1 MKDLV
6 VTAVTDTLEALKAAG
21 TLRLDNGV
29 PAFAV
34 EPPKQAAHGDFAVNV
49 AMVLQKLE
57 GKPPRAIAEAV
68 VGKLTDGSITSADVI
83 ASAEIAG
90 PGFINLRLKDK
101 AFHDVVTRVA
111 AAGEGWGR
119 SAPTGKK
126 VLVEFVS
133 ANPTGPVHIGHARGT
148 FMGDAV
154 SRLLKAAGHD
164 VTREFYVNDYG
175 KQVETLGRT
184 VFKRYRELHGEHI
197 SLVEGEYPAAYVIEI
212 AQTWKDED
220 GDRWM
225 KASVEEALP
234 RAMEIGI
241 RENLKA
247 IKATLALANVEHDI
261 YASEAA
267 VHAAGLVKDIVG
279 FYAARD
285 ATYEAV
291 AARGAEEKVRN
302 AESKAANYGE
312 QQLGGTFLKTSEHGD
327 DEDRIILRK
336 DGTPVYLTADLA
348 YHKQK
353 FDRGF
358 DRIIDVFGADHAGH
372 VPRLKA
378 GMTLAGHDA
387 KKLDFILVQ
396 IVRLVR
402 DGAEVKVS
410 KRKGTVI
417 ELRDLIEEVGADACR
432 FLFLM
437 KTANA
442 QIDFDLGLVEKQSKD
457 NPVFYFQYGHARCAA
472 ILRKAVE
479 KDQTFVGLEHVTA
492 ASLARLTLPEEKA
505 LLKKMSQLPEV
516 VASAANALEPHRV
529 LYFCQELIAD
539 FHSYYSKYSKTDRVV
554 SDDKELTQ
562 GRLALVASIKKTLQS
577 AFSILGVDAPEA
589 MARVS
594 DDDVIDGEAAAVE
607 GEG

>member
-6 VTAVTDTLEALKAAG
+6 VTAVTDTLNALKAAG

-29 PAFAV
+29 PAFTV
-34 EPPKQAAHGDFAVNV
+34 EPPKQAAHGDFAVNI
-49 AMVLQKLE
+49 AMMLSKAE
-57 GKPPRAIAEAV
+57 GKPPRAIAEAIV
-68 VGKLTDGSITSADVI
+68 AGLVDAAGVITAV
-83 ASAEIAG
+83 EIAG
-90 PGFINLRLKDK
+90 PGFLNFRLQDK
-101 AFHDVVTRVA
+101 AFHHVVRSVA
-111 AAGEGWGR
+111 AAGNTWGH
-119 SAPTGKK
+119 SPKTGKK
-126 VLVEFVS
+126 ILVEFVS

-164 VTREFYVNDYG
+164 VTREFYVNDFG

-184 VFKRYRELHGEHI
+184 IFKRYRELHGERI
-197 SLVEGEYPAAYVIEI
+197 ALVEGEYPAVYVIEL
-212 AQTWKDED
+212 AKAWQALD
-220 GDRWM
+220 GDKWM
-225 KASVEEALP
+225 ASSLDDAEAVA
-234 RAMEIGI
+234 RAMQVGI
-241 RENLKA
+241 TENLRA
-247 IKATLALANVEHDI
+247 IKATLALAHVEHDI
-261 YASEAA
+261 FASEAA
-267 VHAAGLVKDIVG
+267 VHAAGLVTDIVG
-279 FYAARD
+279 LYRARD
-285 ATYEAV
+285 ATYEAT
-291 AARGAEEKVRN
+291 AARGAQEKVRN
-302 AESKAANYGE
+302 VESKAANYGE

-327 DEDRIILRK
+327 DEDRIILLK

-378 GMTLAGHDA
+378 GMTLAGFDA
-387 KKLDFILVQ
+387 KKLDFVLVQ

-402 DGAEVKVS
+402 DGVEVKLS
-410 KRKGTVI
+410 KRKGTVL

-457 NPVFYFQYGHARCAA
+457 NPIFYFQYGHARCAA

-479 KDQTFVGLEHVTA
+479 KLQTFVGLDVVSD

-505 LLKKMSQLPEV
+505 LLKKVSQLPEV
-516 VASAANALEPHRV
+516 VENAANALEPHRV

-539 FHSYYSKYSKTDRVV
+539 FHSYYSKYAKTERVV
-554 SDDKELTQ
+554 SDDVELTQ
-562 GRLALVASIKKTLQS
+562 GRLALVAALKKTLQS
-577 AFSILGVDAPEA
+577 AFSILGVDAPEQ
-589 MARVS
+589 MSQLV
-594 DDDVIDGEAAAVE
+594 DDDVEAAEAETAAE
-607 GEG
+607 GQGV